1 LPYAKLVLA
10 YVQDEKTM
18 GDADDAKH
26 QLRILR
32 LAQKGK
38 SAALVGKGKASGA
51 TNGRERGGGS

>member
-1 LPYAKLVLA
+1 
-10 YVQDEKTM
+10 M

-38 SAALVGKGKASGA
+38 SAVPVGEGKASGV
-51 TNGRERGGGS
+51 TSGRERGGGA